1 MNKKMANKVLL
12 INGPSQD
19 PSDRFFGWP
28 TPLLYA
34 VAPSIAEAKKGKLD
48 VEFIS
53 QIFDPIWYEAHSKSR
68 IDRELEGIVDKE
80 QPDIVCASAIYDSV
94 YPTLC
99 LFDKI
104 KRINSDVKTIFG
116 GPHFDEIHTL
126 DKFSDI
132 KLRPDLIDIA
142 IAGDGDYA
150 LLETLRSI
158 FNGRSLADVD
168 WNDID
173 GRATIYTNDGSV
185 YQTNG
190 KPIDLNSLPFIPI
203 EFANINRHKNDFGIF
218 IDSDGKIIPTVQ
230 MIAQRG
236 CPYTCNF
243 CSESR
248 NLAYPNAR
256 SINSLIEEIE
266 LRKQQGFGAV
276 FFDDSTFGAHPQIRD
291 LLVELGKTGMQF
303 GSLNRFNLLT
313 NPRKVEAYRSAGFT
327 YVYTAIEQFDDS
339 ALKSMDKSQKEKT
352 IKDSMSVLD
361 NSGFDVGVSL
371 LYGLPYETEETI
383 EKTLDFTARWVD
395 KGTIKIVSESVL
407 SYHPGT
413 LAGSGLTGGF
423 HRTPPNSGYPFNRF
437 EEGQWY
443 HPEHVN
449 AKYLEEI
456 LEISEK
462 RFGRVMVRN
471 KHSWHSVN
479 GEVLVK

>member
-104 KRINSDVKTIFG
+104 
-116 GPHFDEIHTL
+116 
-126 DKFSDI
+126 SDI

-248 NLAYPNAR
+248 NLA
-256 SINSLIEEIE
+256 
-266 LRKQQGFGAV
+266 
-276 FFDDSTFGAHPQIRD
+276 
-291 LLVELGKTGMQF
+291 
-303 GSLNRFNLLT
+303 
-313 NPRKVEAYRSAGFT
+313 
-327 YVYTAIEQFDDS
+327 
-339 ALKSMDKSQKEKT
+339 
-352 IKDSMSVLD
+352 
-361 NSGFDVGVSL
+361 
-371 LYGLPYETEETI
+371 
-383 EKTLDFTARWVD
+383 
-395 KGTIKIVSESVL
+395 
-407 SYHPGT
+407 
-413 LAGSGLTGGF
+413 
-423 HRTPPNSGYPFNRF
+423 
-437 EEGQWY
+437 
-443 HPEHVN
+443 
-449 AKYLEEI
+449 
-456 LEISEK
+456 
-462 RFGRVMVRN
+462 
-471 KHSWHSVN
+471 
-479 GEVLVK
+479 